1 MFMPYHLA
9 HKSIIIIAITY
20 DSIFMKII
28 LDTNILIGACL
39 GSRYD
44 NLVIRGCLTGDFKPL
59 VSHALL
65 FEYEDLIG
73 RGSVFDHPV
82 ALNFEEREILF
93 NALYS
98 VCRLIDVS
106 YLWRPNLKDE
116 GDNFIVELAVAG
128 NADYIVTKN
137 LKDFRQSELVFDSF
151 KVITPKQLL
160 ENPDVRYHT

>member
-1 MFMPYHLA
+1 MLYHLA
-9 HKSIIIIAITY
+9 HKSIIINAITY

-28 LDTNILIGACL
+28 LDTNIFVGACL

-137 LKDFRQSELVFDSF
+137 IKDFRQSELVFDSF

>member
-1 MFMPYHLA
+1 MYA
-9 HKSIIIIAITY
+9 VK
-20 DSIFMKII
+20 
-28 LDTNILIGACL
+28 N
-39 GSRYD
+39 
-44 NLVIRGCLTGDFKPL
+44 
-59 VSHALL
+59 
-65 FEYEDLIG
+65 LIG
-73 RGSVFDHPV
+73 RESVFDHPV

>member
-1 MFMPYHLA
+1 MFMLYHLA
-9 HKSIIIIAITY
+9 HKSIIINAITY

-28 LDTNILIGACL
+28 LDTNIFVGACL

-73 RGSVFDHPV
+73 RGSIFDHPV

-137 LKDFRQSELVFDSF
+137 IKDFRQSELVFDSF

>member
-1 MFMPYHLA
+1 MLNHLA
-9 HKSIIIIAITY
+9 HKSIIINAITY

-28 LDTNILIGACL
+28 LDTNIFVGACL

-73 RGSVFDHPV
+73 RGSIFDHPV

>member
-1 MFMPYHLA
+1 MFVLYHLA
-9 HKSIIIIAITY
+9 HKSIIINAITY

-28 LDTNILIGACL
+28 LDTNIFVGACL

-98 VCRLIDVS
+98 VCRLVDVS

>member
-1 MFMPYHLA
+1 MPYHLA

>member
-1 MFMPYHLA
+1 MFMLYHLA
-9 HKSIIIIAITY
+9 HKSIIINAITY

-28 LDTNILIGACL
+28 LDTNIFVGACL

-137 LKDFRQSELVFDSF
+137 IKDFRQSELVFDSF

>member
-1 MFMPYHLA
+1 MWVMRVRFSLGVLRGGSSTGRASGSKP
-9 HKSIIIIAITY
+9 

-28 LDTNILIGACL
+28 LDTNIIVGACL

-44 NLVIRGCLTGDFKPL
+44 NLVIRGCLTGNFTPL

-73 RGSVFDHPV
+73 RESVFNHPV
-82 ALNFEEREILF
+82 ALIFTEREVLF

-116 GDNFIVELAVAG
+116 GG
-128 NADYIVTKN
+128 
-137 LKDFRQSELVFDSF
+137 
-151 KVITPKQLL
+151 
-160 ENPDVRYHT
+160 

>member
-1 MFMPYHLA
+1 M
-9 HKSIIIIAITY
+9 
-20 DSIFMKII
+20 
-28 LDTNILIGACL
+28 
-39 GSRYD
+39 
-44 NLVIRGCLTGDFKPL
+44 VIRGCLTGDFKPL

-73 RGSVFDHPV
+73 RESVFDHPV

-98 VCRLIDVS
+98 VCRLIAVS

-137 LKDFRQSELVFDSF
+137 LKDFRQSELIFDSF

>member
-1 MFMPYHLA
+1 MLSYM
-9 HKSIIIIAITY
+9 IAI
-20 DSIFMKII
+20 FMNII
-28 LDTNILIGACL
+28 LDTNILVGACL

-73 RGSVFDHPV
+73 RESVFDHPV

-98 VCRLIDVS
+98 VCRLIAVS

-137 LKDFRQSELVFDSF
+137 LKDFRQSELIFDSF

>member
-1 MFMPYHLA
+1 M
-9 HKSIIIIAITY
+9 
-20 DSIFMKII
+20 
-28 LDTNILIGACL
+28 
-39 GSRYD
+39 
-44 NLVIRGCLTGDFKPL
+44 
-59 VSHALL
+59 
-65 FEYEDLIG
+65 IG
-73 RGSVFDHPV
+73 RESVFDHPV

-106 YLWRPNLKDE
+106 YLWRPNLQDE

-128 NADYIVTKN
+128 NAHYIVTKN

>member
-1 MFMPYHLA
+1 MLYHLA
-9 HKSIIIIAITY
+9 HKSIIINAITY

-28 LDTNILIGACL
+28 LDTNIFVGACL

-73 RGSVFDHPV
+73 REFVFDHPV

-137 LKDFRQSELVFDSF
+137 IKDFRQSELVFDSF

>member
-1 MFMPYHLA
+1 MN
-9 HKSIIIIAITY
+9 AITY

-28 LDTNILIGACL
+28 LDTNIFVGACL

-44 NLVIRGCLTGDFKPL
+44 NLVIRGCLTGNFKPL

-73 RGSVFDHPV
+73 RESVFDHPV

-151 KVITPKQLL
+151 KVITPKELL
-160 ENPDVRYHT
+160 ENSDVRYHV

>member
-1 MFMPYHLA
+1 MLSHM
-9 HKSIIIIAITY
+9 IAI
-20 DSIFMKII
+20 FMNII
-28 LDTNILIGACL
+28 LDANILVGACL

>member
-1 MFMPYHLA
+1 MIAFFMN
-9 HKSIIIIAITY
+9 
-20 DSIFMKII
+20 II
-28 LDTNILIGACL
+28 LDTNILVVACL

-44 NLVIRGCLTGDFKPL
+44 NLVIRGCLTEDFKPL

-65 FEYEDLIG
+65 FEYGDLIG

-137 LKDFRQSELVFDSF
+137 LKDFRQSELVFNSF
-151 KVITPKQLL
+151 KVITPKELL

>member
-1 MFMPYHLA
+1 
-9 HKSIIIIAITY
+9 
-20 DSIFMKII
+20 MKII
-28 LDTNILIGACL
+28 LDTNIIVGACL

-44 NLVIRGCLTGDFKPL
+44 NLVIRGCLTGNFTPL

-65 FEYEDLIG
+65 YEYEDLIG
-73 RGSVFDHPV
+73 RESVFDHPV
-82 ALNFEEREILF
+82 ALIFTEREVLF

-128 NADYIVTKN
+128 NADYIITKN
-137 LKDFRQSELVFDSF
+137 LKDFRQSELIFDSF

-160 ENPDVRYHT
+160 EIHNVRHHT

>member
-1 MFMPYHLA
+1 MFMLYHLA
-9 HKSIIIIAITY
+9 HKSIIINAITY

-28 LDTNILIGACL
+28 LDTNIFVGACL

-73 RGSVFDHPV
+73 RGSIFDHPV

>member
-1 MFMPYHLA
+1 MFNLLIQIGTHP
-9 HKSIIIIAITY
+9 
-20 DSIFMKII
+20 
-28 LDTNILIGACL
+28 NILVGACL

-73 RGSVFDHPV
+73 RESVFDHPV

>member
-1 MFMPYHLA
+1 MLYHLA
-9 HKSIIIIAITY
+9 HKSIIINAITY

-28 LDTNILIGACL
+28 LDTNIFVGACL

-73 RGSVFDHPV
+73 RGSIFDHPV

>member
-1 MFMPYHLA
+1 MFMLYHLA
-9 HKSIIIIAITY
+9 HKSIIINAITY

-28 LDTNILIGACL
+28 LDTNIFVGACL

-73 RGSVFDHPV
+73 QGSVFDHPV

-128 NADYIVTKN
+128 NANYIVTKN
-137 LKDFRQSELVFDSF
+137 IKDFRQSELVFDSF

>member
-1 MFMPYHLA
+1 MFMLYHLA
-9 HKSIIIIAITY
+9 HKSIIINAITY

-28 LDTNILIGACL
+28 LDTNIFVGACL

-73 RGSVFDHPV
+73 RGSIFDHPV

-128 NADYIVTKN
+128 NANYIVTKN

>member
-1 MFMPYHLA
+1 MFMLYHLA
-9 HKSIIIIAITY
+9 HKSIIINAITY

-28 LDTNILIGACL
+28 LDTNIFVGACL

-128 NADYIVTKN
+128 NANYIVTKN

>member
-1 MFMPYHLA
+1 M
-9 HKSIIIIAITY
+9 
-20 DSIFMKII
+20 
-28 LDTNILIGACL
+28 
-39 GSRYD
+39 
-44 NLVIRGCLTGDFKPL
+44 VIRGCLTGDFKPL

-73 RGSVFDHPV
+73 RESVFDHPV

-93 NALYS
+93 NTLYS

-128 NADYIVTKN
+128 NANYIVTKN

>member
-1 MFMPYHLA
+1 MN
-9 HKSIIIIAITY
+9 
-20 DSIFMKII
+20 II
-28 LDTNILIGACL
+28 LDTNILGGACL

-73 RGSVFDHPV
+73 RESVFDHPV
-82 ALNFEEREILF
+82 ALNFAEREILF

>member
-1 MFMPYHLA
+1 M
-9 HKSIIIIAITY
+9 IAI
-20 DSIFMKII
+20 FMNII
-28 LDTNILIGACL
+28 LDANILVGACL

-128 NADYIVTKN
+128 NAYYIVTKN

>member
-1 MFMPYHLA
+1 MFNLLIQIGTHP
-9 HKSIIIIAITY
+9 
-20 DSIFMKII
+20 
-28 LDTNILIGACL
+28 NILVGACL

-73 RGSVFDHPV
+73 RESVFDHPV

-128 NADYIVTKN
+128 NANYIVTKN

>member
-1 MFMPYHLA
+1 M
-9 HKSIIIIAITY
+9 
-20 DSIFMKII
+20 
-28 LDTNILIGACL
+28 
-39 GSRYD
+39 
-44 NLVIRGCLTGDFKPL
+44 VIRGCLTGDFKPL

-73 RGSVFDHPV
+73 RESVFDHPV

-98 VCRLIDVS
+98 VCRLIDFS

-116 GDNFIVELAVAG
+116 GDNFIVELAGAG
-128 NADYIVTKN
+128 NANDIVTKN

>member
-1 MFMPYHLA
+1 MLL
-9 HKSIIIIAITY
+9 
-20 DSIFMKII
+20 DS
-28 LDTNILIGACL
+28 
-39 GSRYD
+39 S
-44 NLVIRGCLTGDFKPL
+44 NLVSDKLGTVHL
-59 VSHALL
+59 
-65 FEYEDLIG
+65 
-73 RGSVFDHPV
+73 
-82 ALNFEEREILF
+82 
-93 NALYS
+93 

-128 NADYIVTKN
+128 NANYIVTKN

>member
-1 MFMPYHLA
+1 
-9 HKSIIIIAITY
+9 
-20 DSIFMKII
+20 MKII
-28 LDTNILIGACL
+28 LDTNIIVGACL
-39 GSRYD
+39 GSRFD
-44 NLVIRGCLTGDFKPL
+44 NLVLRGCLTGRFTPL

-73 RGSVFDHPV
+73 RESVFEHPV
-82 ALNFEEREILF
+82 ALDLEQREVLF

-98 VCRLIDVS
+98 VCRLVNVS

-137 LKDFRQSELVFDSF
+137 LKDFRQSELIFDSF
-151 KVITPKQLL
+151 KVITSKELL
-160 ENPDVRYHT
+160 EIENVCYHA

>member
-9 HKSIIIIAITY
+9 HKSIIINAITY

-28 LDTNILIGACL
+28 LDTNIFVGACL

-73 RGSVFDHPV
+73 RGSIFDHPV